1 MPLTEPGSGLS
12 AGSPSAEWFSAVYVT
27 DPGGVITAWSPG
39 AARTTGYT
47 AAEVVGH
54 ELSMLETPE
63 QRRLGHPHDDLTM
76 AMRSGRA
83 ADVRWILRKDGR
95 RVWSELVFTSL
106 RDGHGMV
113 FGFTC
118 HLVAL
123 RTPQHEEDDRRARSA
138 RLSTLVVREE
148 VAEHGLQ
155 LDALLPRIA
164 RRAREL
170 TMADAAIIEL
180 REGIG
185 QRARAYDGPAA
196 LDVELGAVLAPH
208 GDPMDDG
215 PPQCLRYG
223 EIDES
228 PEILGDVC
236 DRLGIGALL
245 SVPITHDGASIGWLA
260 VASRSPRAF
269 DPQHAATLELV
280 SSLLG
285 APIAQAQALE
295 LRLSLVSERARS
307 QLAQRESE
315 ARFHAA
321 LDASLD
327 ALFILDA
334 VRDADRT
341 IIDFVLLDTNRRG
354 EELCDFIHGEFI
366 GRRLTAL
373 AACARLLAPTAV
385 LAQVMERREPVE
397 QERELQEESGAVR
410 WIQEQIVPL
419 GDGVTV
425 TVRDVTERVMADA
438 EVRRAQAAAVA
449 ANRAKTDFVAR
460 MSHELRTPLNS
471 VIGFSSILLRN
482 KGGTL
487 GDTDIAYLTRINL
500 AGTHLLGLINDVLDI
515 AKVEAGRMT
524 LELAPVNVVDLATAV
539 LAQLDPAAQAAA
551 IDLALDAPQDVLLVM
566 ADAGKLHQVLL
577 NVVGNA
583 IKFTPSGSVTVRVVP
598 DETPRDSIPR
608 PRIEVIDTGIGVP
621 PDRVAAIFDAF
632 EQAESSTSRRY
643 GGTGLGLSISRALCE
658 AMGFRLEVESE
669 LGKGTT
675 FRIELSAQGA

>member
-1 MPLTEPGSGLS
+1 MPFPEPGSGLS
-12 AGSPSAEWFSAVYVT
+12 TGSPPAEWFSAVYVT
-27 DPGGVITAWSPG
+27 DPVGVITAWSPG
-39 AARTTGYT
+39 AARITGYT
-47 AAEVVGH
+47 AAEVVGR
-54 ELSMLETPE
+54 ELSILETPE
-63 QRRLGHPHDDLTM
+63 QRQLGHPQDDL
-76 AMRSGRA
+76 AAAARSGRS
-83 ADVRWILRKDGR
+83 ADERWILRKDGR
-95 RVWSELVFTSL
+95 RVWAETVVTSL

-118 HLVAL
+118 HLGERHTLQGA
-123 RTPQHEEDDRRARSA
+123 EDDQRARTEQLSA
-138 RLSTLVVREE
+138 LAVRED

-155 LDALLPRIA
+155 LGALLPRIA

-170 TMADAAIIEL
+170 TSADAAIIQL

-185 QRARAYDGPAA
+185 ELARAFDGLAG

-208 GDPMDDG
+208 GKPTDG
-215 PPQCLRYG
+215 AGPQCVRYG
-223 EIDES
+223 EIHES

-245 SVPITHDGASIGWLA
+245 AVPIAHDGVVIGWLA
-260 VASRSPRAF
+260 VAARSPRAF
-269 DPQHAATLELV
+269 DPQHARTLELV

-285 APIAQAQALE
+285 APIAQAQASE
-295 LRLSLVSERARS
+295 LRRSLVAERARA

-321 LDASLD
+321 MDASLD

-334 VRDADRT
+334 VRDHAGTIADF
-341 IIDFVLLDTNRRG
+341 ILLDANRRG
-354 EELCDFIHGEFI
+354 EELCDFAHDEFM

-373 AACARLLAPTAV
+373 TQCARLLASVAV
-385 LAQVMERREPVE
+385 LAQVVDSRAPVE
-397 QERELQEESGAVR
+397 QERESHDESGAVR

-425 TVRDVTERVMADA
+425 TVRDVTARVMAEA

-449 ANRAKTDFVAR
+449 ANRAKTEFVAR

-471 VIGFSSILLRN
+471 VIGFSNILLRN

-487 GDTDIAYLTRINL
+487 GDTDIAYLGRINL

-524 LELAPVNVVDLATAV
+524 LEMTPVNVVGLATAV
-539 LAQLDPAAQAAA
+539 LAQLDPAAQAAEIELTLEA
-551 IDLALDAPQDVLLVM
+551 PHDALVVA
-566 ADAGKLHQVLL
+566 ADAGKLQQVLL

-598 DETPRDSIPR
+598 DETPPDGFPR
-608 PRIEVIDTGIGVP
+608 PRIEVVDTGIGVP
-621 PDRVAAIFDAF
+621 ADRIAAIFDAF

-658 AMGFRLEVESE
+658 AMGFRLEVVSE

-675 FRIELSAQGA
+675 FRIELSE

>member
-1 MPLTEPGSGLS
+1 MPFTEPGPWRS
-12 AGSPSAEWFSAVYVT
+12 AGSPPAEWFSAVYVT
-27 DPGGVITAWSPG
+27 DPAGVITAWSPG
-39 AARTTGYT
+39 AARITGYT

-54 ELSMLETPE
+54 ELSLLETPE
-63 QRRLGHPHDDLTM
+63 QRRLGHPHDDL
-76 AMRSGRA
+76 AAAARSGRSA
-83 ADVRWILRKDGR
+83 FERWILRKDGH
-95 RVWSELVFTSL
+95 RVWGETVFTAL

-113 FGFTC
+113 FGYTC
-118 HLVAL
+118 HLGVR
-123 RTPQHEEDDRRARSA
+123 RTQHHDEDDRRARTTQLSA
-138 RLSTLVVREE
+138 RAVRED

-155 LDALLPRIA
+155 LGALLPRIA
-164 RRAREL
+164 RRALEL
-170 TMADAAIIEL
+170 TTADAAIIEL

-185 QRARAYDGPAA
+185 DRARAYDGPPA

-208 GDPMDDG
+208 GKPTDG
-215 PPQCLRYG
+215 AAPQCVRYG
-223 EIDES
+223 EVEES

-245 SVPITHDGASIGWLA
+245 AVPIAHDGVPIGWLA
-260 VASRSPRAF
+260 VAARSPRAF
-269 DPQHAATLELV
+269 DQHHAATLELV

-285 APIAQAQALE
+285 APIAQAQASE
-295 LRLSLVSERARS
+295 MRRSLVAERARA

-321 LDASLD
+321 MDASLD
-327 ALFILDA
+327 ALFILEA
-334 VRDADRT
+334 VRGADRT
-341 IIDFVLLDTNRRG
+341 IIDFVLLDANRRG
-354 EELCDFIHGEFI
+354 EELCDFVHDECM

-373 AACARLLAPTAV
+373 TPCARLLAPIVA
-385 LAQVMERREPVE
+385 LAQVVESRAPVE
-397 QERELQEESGAVR
+397 QERESQDETGAVR

-425 TVRDVTERVMADA
+425 TVRDVTARVMADV

-449 ANRAKTDFVAR
+449 ANRAKTEFVAR

-471 VIGFSSILLRN
+471 VIGFSNILLRN

-487 GDTDIAYLTRINL
+487 SETDIAYLGRINL
-500 AGTHLLGLINDVLDI
+500 AGTHLLALINDVLDI

-524 LELAPVNVVDLATAV
+524 LEMSPVNVVGIASAV
-539 LAQLDPAAQAAA
+539 LAQLDAAAQGAA
-551 IDLALDAPQDVLLVM
+551 IELVLEAPPGGLVVS
-566 ADAGKLHQVLL
+566 ADAGKLQQVLL

-583 IKFTPSGSVTVRVVP
+583 IKFTPSGSVTVRVVT
-598 DETPRDSIPR
+598 DEVPSDGVARS
-608 PRIEVIDTGIGVP
+608 RIEVIDTGIGVP
-621 PDRVAAIFDAF
+621 ADRMTAIFDAF

-669 LGKGTT
+669 LGTGTT
-675 FRIELSAQGA
+675 FRIELSA